1 MKNLIM
7 VALFIMFAVE
17 FYSSLSIQQKLY
29 QESAEN
35 DNLRYQLN
43 QCRILYKN
51 N

>member
-1 MKNLIM
+1 MRTLIFLTV
-7 VALFIMFAVE
+7 VAMFVVE
-17 FYSSLSIQQKLY
+17 CYISLSIQQKLY

-35 DNLRYQLN
+35 DNLRYQLT